1 MRIQYINNGFF
12 IKDGEKMLAANFLD
26 GKSSEEIKAIA
37 ERTLADCIAA
47 ENAAAEKSL
56 EEYKADKIA
65 ESKARLSEWFENNP
79 YLHTDGNYYS
89 VTEEKQSLLNSNLA
103 SYERATQA
111 GIPYPLKWNSTGAE
125 CTEWSYEDLMVL
137 SLSIAGYVA
146 PKVSIQQA
154 AEVRIRSCTTKA
166 EVDVIVIDYDEA
178 K

>member
-1 MRIQYINNGFF
+1 MRIQYINTRFF

-47 ENAAAEKSL
+47 ENAATEKSL

-65 ESKARLSEWFENNP
+65 ESKVKLSEWFENNP

-111 GIPYPLKWNSTGAE
+111 GIEYDLKWNSTGQPCKPWE
-125 CTEWSYEDLMVL
+125 YTELLTL
-137 SLSIAGYVA
+137 SLCIAGYVA
-146 PKVSIQQA
+146 PKVAIQQA
-154 AEVRIRSCTTKA
+154 TEIAIKECDTIEKI
-166 EVDVIVIDYDEA
+166 ENIVIDYDD
-178 K
+178 

>member
-26 GKSSEEIKAIA
+26 GKSAEEIKAIA

-65 ESKARLSEWFENNP
+65 ESKVKLSEWFENNP

-89 VTEEKQSLLNSNLA
+89 CTEEKQALLNGNLA

-111 GIPYPLKWNSTGAE
+111 GIEYDLKWNSTGQPCKPWE
-125 CTEWSYEDLMVL
+125 YTELLTL
-137 SLSIAGYVA
+137 SLCIAGYVA
-146 PKVSIQQA
+146 PKVAIQQA
-154 AEVRIRSCTTKA
+154 TEIAIKECDTIEKI
-166 EVDVIVIDYDEA
+166 ENIVIDYD
-178 K
+178 